1 MQFTVSTAVFAD
13 FHANV
18 PLAAE
23 TAAVLALLVDG
34 RDPGPPL
41 VPEPEQQGCVH
52 GGRCELDYARVRW
65 SPETM

>member
-1 MQFTVSTAVFAD
+1 MQLTVSTAVFAD

-34 RDPGPPL
+34 RDPGPQL

-52 GGRCELDYARVRW
+52 GG
-65 SPETM
+65 